1 MKRAHGFTLV
11 ELIVVMVIIGVLAGS
26 VVVYFGPAI
35 QGFLDVRRR
44 ANLTDMADGAVRAM
58 TRDIRSAVAN
68 SIRSSDTNCFEL
80 VPTSS
85 GGRYRK
91 APDTAW
97 DTANPGNPTQWVN
110 TLTTTSGFD
119 VVSALAATPVAGDFV
134 VINNQDT
141 ADVYNGTS
149 IRTLSNVATID
160 SSIGTFRFT
169 LNTPMQVD
177 TGYDSARFVVVPAA
191 QQAVTYACI
200 GAGTNASGDGT
211 GILYRF
217 SGYGFAA
224 ASPNCPA
231 SSANANASVV
241 ATNVSTCTFKY
252 DPNSGSTMNTGYMRL
267 QITLTENNESVPIL
281 VGTHTDNTP

>member
-68 SIRSSDTNCFEL
+68 SIRSPNTDCFEL

-97 DTANPGNPTQWVN
+97 DAANASNPTQWVN

-119 VVSALAATPVAGDFV
+119 VVTPLATTPVAGDYV
-134 VINNQDT
+134 VINNQET

-160 SSIGTFRFT
+160 SSIGTYRFT

-200 GAGTNASGDGT
+200 GAGINASGDGT
-211 GILYRF
+211 GTLYRF

-224 ASPNCPA
+224 ASTSCPA
-231 SSANANASVV
+231 ASANASIV
-241 ATNVSTCTFKY
+241 ATNVRACTFTY
-252 DPNSGSTMNTGYMRL
+252 APNAGGTTNTGYMRL